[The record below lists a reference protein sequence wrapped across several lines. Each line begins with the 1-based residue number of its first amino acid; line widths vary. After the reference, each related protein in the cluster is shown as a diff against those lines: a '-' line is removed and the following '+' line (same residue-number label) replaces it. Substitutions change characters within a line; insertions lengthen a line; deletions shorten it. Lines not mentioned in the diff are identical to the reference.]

1 MLAKVFATEK
11 SPLCRI
17 TSLAFNTFSR
27 HVMILIPGI
36 GGGGGGGGGRTLK
49 VSLSKGIPPKPSK
62 PDHVTETKIVYFV
75 IQFKTKDFIL

>member
-36 GGGGGGGGGRTLK
+36 GGGRTLK

-75 IQFKTKDFIL
+75 ILFKTKDFIL

>member
-1 MLAKVFATEK
+1 MLAKVLATEI

-27 HVMILIPGI
+27 HVMIVIPGI
-36 GGGGGGGGGRTLK
+36 VGGGGGGKGTLK
-49 VSLSKGIPPKPSK
+49 VSLSKGIPPKLSK

-75 IQFKTKDFIL
+75 ILFKTKYFIL

>member
-36 GGGGGGGGGRTLK
+36 GGGGRTLK

-62 PDHVTETKIVYFV
+62 PDHVTETKIVYFA
-75 IQFKTKDFIL
+75 ILFKTKDFIL

>member
-1 MLAKVFATEK
+1 MLTQVTVKAKLSISRKTLAELSFSVALARSEEGQILLAKVFATEK

-36 GGGGGGGGGRTLK
+36 GGRGGGGEDT
-49 VSLSKGIPPKPSK
+49 
-62 PDHVTETKIVYFV
+62 
-75 IQFKTKDFIL
+75 